1 MKLDYNKVISQK
13 LDIYEKDE
21 YKKLKEKKRRE
32 DKKNLGRPE
41 WVYYLWY
48 LHLKLCLEIE
58 EKKIPIQIR
67 KKYRSGVHNQRQ
79 VTHICKLKIN
89 RSLYKGIDWDELKIL
104 PWNQWKKRFLTVFLD
119 GDIQKIEHGDEWKC
133 EPQYL
138 YLEVDLR
145 NTETVLVNQ
154 LKKILRSEKRKKLPS
169 KLGIQGSPNYHSTI
183 LGYNLI
189 VGMIEGNGWKK
200 VVEEDNLGRVEYLM
214 SENNYEVLDQFLRD
228 LMNDPNDMDSF
239 GKFEGFCFSHLNR
252 YILDTQR
259 VLYNVSQGRFFDKT
273 DIPKDKWKD
282 SWSKKT
288 YLW

>member
-1 MKLDYNKVISQK
+1 MKLEYNKVINLK
-13 LDIYEKDE
+13 TDIYEEDE
-21 YKKLKEKKRRE
+21 HKKLKEKKRRQ
-32 DKKNLGRPE
+32 DKNTLGRPE
-41 WVYYLWY
+41 WVYFLWY
-48 LHLKLCLEIE
+48 LHLKLCLEME
-58 EKKIPIQIR
+58 EKKISLQIR

-79 VTHICKLKIN
+79 VSQIFRLRIN
-89 RSLYKGIDWDELKIL
+89 RSLYKGIDWDELKSL
-104 PWNQWKKRFLTVFLD
+104 NWNQWKKRYLNVFRE

-154 LKKILRSEKRKKLPS
+154 LKKILSNEKRINLPS
-169 KLGIQGSPNYHSTI
+169 KLGIQGKPNYHSTI

-189 VGMIEGNGWKK
+189 VGIIEGNGWKK
-200 VVEEDNLGRVEYLM
+200 VLEEDNLKRLKNLI
-214 SENNYEVLDQFLRD
+214 SDENYNTLVSHLKD
-228 LMNDPNDMDSF
+228 LKDDPNDIDSF
-239 GKFEGFCFSHLNR
+239 GRFEGFCFSHLNR
-252 YILDTQR
+252 YVLETQR

-273 DIPKDKWKD
+273 DIPKEKWKD